1 VTGTFGQLARYAIV
15 GIVTNVLGY
24 LLYLGITALGL
35 GPKKAMTILYVVGVL
50 ISFAGNRRWT
60 FSHEGPVGASLLRFS
75 IAHLAGYALNFA
87 ILFVFVDRFGYS
99 HQVVQAVAIVI
110 VAAWLFVAF
119 RAFVFRSGAAPGRAP

>member
-1 VTGTFGQLARYAIV
+1 VTGAFGQLARYAIV

-35 GPKKAMTILYVVGVL
+35 EPKKAMTINYVIGVA

-60 FSHEGPVGASLLRFS
+60 FSHDGPLGGSLLRFS
-75 IAHLAGYALNFA
+75 IAHLAGYALNFT
-87 ILFVFVDRFGYS
+87 ILAVFVDRLGYS
-99 HQVVQAVAIVI
+99 HQLVQAVAIVI

-119 RAFVFRSGAAPGRAP
+119 RAFVFPDRAATREAP